1 MVSELLREMIIPG
14 QLQRRK
20 TMQKRRRIWGW
31 IFVAPQLS
39 GLLIFAAIPLC
50 MSFGISFHDW
60 DGIASSMKFVGLKNY
75 INQFTD
81 PDFLKALMN
90 TLVYSLIFI
99 PIDMILALALAL
111 AVQKIK
117 GKTFYRLFYFMPV
130 VTGSVSVGVIW
141 TWLLNGDFG
150 LVNNILGAFGIEG
163 PQWLTDPKVVL
174 FSIAIVS
181 VWWNVGYNMV
191 LLLAGLQNIPEVYF
205 EAAQIDGAN
214 KWQAFRNIT
223 IPMLSPTLFF
233 VLIMT
238 IINSFQVFDQA
249 FVMTKGGPMKA
260 SYTLVYHVYQNAFV
274 DFKMGRACAA
284 SMILFVIILA
294 ITLIQMYGSKRWV
307 NYEQ

>member
-1 MVSELLREMIIPG
+1 
-14 QLQRRK
+14 
-20 TMQKRRRIWGW
+20 MQKRRRIWGW
-31 IFVAPQLS
+31 IFVAPQLI

-191 LLLAGLQNIPEVYF
+191 LLLARLRKIFLRSILRRLRLME
-205 EAAQIDGAN
+205 QINGRRLEILR
-214 KWQAFRNIT
+214 FS
-223 IPMLSPTLFF
+223 MLSPTLFF

>member
-1 MVSELLREMIIPG
+1 
-14 QLQRRK
+14 
-20 TMQKRRRIWGW
+20 MQKRRRVWGW
-31 IFVAPQLS
+31 IFVAPQLI
-39 GLLIFAAIPLC
+39 GLIIFAAIPLC
-50 MSFGISFHDW
+50 MSLGISFNEW
-60 DGIASSMKFVGLKNY
+60 DGIAPSMKFVGLENY

-81 PDFLKALMN
+81 PDFRKALMN
-90 TLVYSLIFI
+90 TLLYSLIFI

-150 LVNNILGAFGIEG
+150 LVNNILGVFGVKG

-214 KWQAFRNIT
+214 KWQAFKNIT

-284 SMILFVIILA
+284 SMILFIIILL

>member
-1 MVSELLREMIIPG
+1 
-14 QLQRRK
+14 
-20 TMQKRRRIWGW
+20 MQKRRRVWGW
-31 IFVAPQLS
+31 IFVAPQLI
-39 GLLIFAAIPLC
+39 GLIIFAAIPLC
-50 MSFGISFHDW
+50 MSFGISFNEW
-60 DGIASSMKFVGLKNY
+60 DGIAPSMKFVGLENY

-81 PDFLKALMN
+81 PDFRKALMN
-90 TLVYSLIFI
+90 TLLYSLIFI

-150 LVNNILGAFGIEG
+150 LVNNILGVFGVKG

-214 KWQAFRNIT
+214 KWQAFKNIT

-284 SMILFVIILA
+284 SMILFIIILL